1 MIFHLPLKYFRV
13 AVPGYSRLHI
23 NIPIAAQNQFS
34 SIEYLII
41 YHRCTFNQL
50 IDIISHTPRLS
61 RLYCFNLIEPDDDDD
76 NIKSELMIKLNNL
89 TYLKM
94 SLYNI
99 DFNELEEFLLKL
111 CSRLK
116 LFNVKIQSMDENYLD
131 ADRWERFI
139 SQNMPSLNI
148 FIFRYSDTIDD
159 DFQMTDYHSLISC
172 FTSSFWIDRK
182 WIFKLLIEPKTK
194 THGRN
199 RRDPVHFPRIPL
211 ELTGNTP
218 EKNPKNFRPEYCFHF
233 RCFSVG
239 YDGFSAS
246 SIRLSNSP
254 LRQGMNLS
262 T

>member
-1 MIFHLPLKYFRV
+1 VFTIERFYC
-13 AVPGYSRLHI
+13 

-61 RLYCFNLIEPDDDDD
+61 RLYCFNLIQPDDDDD

-111 CSRLK
+111 CFQLK
-116 LFNVKIQSMDENYLD
+116 LFNVKIRNMDENYLD

-159 DFQMTDYHSLISC
+159 DFQMTDYHSLISS

-182 WIFKLLIEPKTK
+182 WIFKLLIEE
-194 THGRN
+194 
-199 RRDPVHFPRIPL
+199 D
-211 ELTGNTP
+211 ELI
-218 EKNPKNFRPEYCFHF
+218 Y
-233 RCFSVG
+233 
-239 YDGFSAS
+239 
-246 SIRLSNSP
+246 SIRPYEYVSSERNSSFLP
-254 LRQGMNLS
+254 FFLEKLESIFKNIYI
-262 T
+262 

>member
-1 MIFHLPLKYFRV
+1 MFTIERFYC
-13 AVPGYSRLHI
+13 

-61 RLYCFNLIEPDDDDD
+61 RLYCFNLIQPDDDDG

-111 CSRLK
+111 CFQLK
-116 LFNVKIQSMDENYLD
+116 LFNVKIRNMDENYLD

-148 FIFRYSDTIDD
+148 FIFRYS
-159 DFQMTDYHSLISC
+159 S
-172 FTSSFWIDRK
+172 FTSLFWIDRK
-182 WIFKLLIEPKTK
+182 WIFKLLIEE
-194 THGRN
+194 
-199 RRDPVHFPRIPL
+199 D
-211 ELTGNTP
+211 ELI
-218 EKNPKNFRPEYCFHF
+218 Y
-233 RCFSVG
+233 
-239 YDGFSAS
+239 
-246 SIRLSNSP
+246 SIRPYEYVSSERNSSFLP
-254 LRQGMNLS
+254 FFFRE